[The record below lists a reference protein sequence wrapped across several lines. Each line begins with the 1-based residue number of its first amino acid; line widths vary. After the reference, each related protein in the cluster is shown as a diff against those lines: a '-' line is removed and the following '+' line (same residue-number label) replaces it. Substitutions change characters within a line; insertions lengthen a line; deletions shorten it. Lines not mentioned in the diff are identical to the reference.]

1 LSSCK
6 QIKVVVVAGC
16 ANCPCYYTTCYTGVD
31 KDICCLLE
39 REISPGTET
48 DPACPLRE
56 KHVLLQLLERPDPPA
71 QMAGLMPDSF
81 EEE

>member
-6 QIKVVVVAGC
+6 QIEIVTVFGC

-39 REISPGTET
+39 REIAPGTGT
-48 DPACPLRE
+48 DPGCPLRE
-56 KHVLLQLLERPDPPA
+56 KHILLQLVETPPVE
-71 QMAGLMPDSF
+71 QLAGLMPDSF